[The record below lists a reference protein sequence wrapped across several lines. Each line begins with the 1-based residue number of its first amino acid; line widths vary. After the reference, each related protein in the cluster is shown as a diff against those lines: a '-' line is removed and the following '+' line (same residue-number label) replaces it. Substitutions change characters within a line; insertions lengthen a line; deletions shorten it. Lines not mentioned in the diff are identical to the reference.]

1 MTSDAKIARDETD
14 QASGDKGGARAKSGE
29 RGVLCAKCNHVNPP
43 GRTLCNRCG
52 SHLFITCNDCGHQSE
67 RSVTRCRKCG
77 RRLHRSA
84 LQKLGVR
91 FFGKSMKPS
100 LTAVLLF
107 IAGVAIAFGIIVF
120 VAELRL
126 PRF

>member
-1 MTSDAKIARDETD
+1 MSSDTEIAR
-14 QASGDKGGARAKSGE
+14 GKPGVK
-29 RGVLCAKCNHVNPP
+29 GVLCAKCTHVNPP
-43 GRTLCNRCG
+43 GPTSCNRCG
-52 SHLFITCNDCGHQSE
+52 SHLFVTCNDCGHQSE
-67 RSVTRCRKCG
+67 RSLPKCRKCG

-100 LTAVLLF
+100 FTAVLLF
-107 IAGVAIAFGIIVF
+107 ALGVAVAFGIIVF